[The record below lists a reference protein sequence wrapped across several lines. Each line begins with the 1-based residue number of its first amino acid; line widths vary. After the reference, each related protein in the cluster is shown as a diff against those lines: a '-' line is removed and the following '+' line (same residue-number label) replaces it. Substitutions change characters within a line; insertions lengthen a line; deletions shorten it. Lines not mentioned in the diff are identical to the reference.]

1 MLIIING
8 DTLIVSK
15 GGNQMETKQK
25 HKARIKSKTGAT
37 SLISL
42 LAEMEKVKESKKLLD
57 SREKELKARILE
69 FVSSDGVK
77 DSKGSTKLVHGD
89 KLIQNQAR
97 VSVKLNAN
105 KAEDYFRE
113 IGIWDKVS
121 ETKEVINEDYVEQA
135 ILEELITPEE
145 LETLVDKKVT
155 YALVISK
162 YEEET
167 D

>member
-1 MLIIING
+1 
-8 DTLIVSK
+8 
-15 GGNQMETKQK
+15 METKQK

-69 FVSSDGVK
+69 FVSSEGVK
-77 DSKGSTKLVHGD
+77 DSKGSTKLIHGD

-105 KAEDYFRE
+105 KAEDYFRG